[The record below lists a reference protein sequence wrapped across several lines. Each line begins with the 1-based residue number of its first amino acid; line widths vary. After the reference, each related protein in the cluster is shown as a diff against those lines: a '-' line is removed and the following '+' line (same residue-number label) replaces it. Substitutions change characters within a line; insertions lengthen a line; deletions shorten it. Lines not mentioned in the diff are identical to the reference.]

1 MIKIEII
8 GTEDIKQKQLVRNV
22 QQALDALGMTTR
34 IKIIS
39 NWEDIVIYRIIKTP
53 ALIVNQQVLSQGF
66 VPESREIQGLL
77 SSFCFDGNSLSIK
90 IN

>member
-8 GTEDIKQKQLVRNV
+8 GTEDSKQKRLVQHV
-22 QQALDALGMTTR
+22 QQALDALGLATR
-34 IKIIS
+34 IKIIN
-39 NWEDIVIYRIIKTP
+39 NWEDVVSYRIIKSP
-53 ALIVNQQVLSQGF
+53 ALIVNNQMLSQGF

-77 SSFCFDGNSLSIK
+77 SSFCFDENPVLIK